1 MFIGYNTFENP
12 YNQEFADFFVKHCDD
27 LGRVAIPKEIR
38 KAMKI
43 KYGDA
48 FMVTYEGDTVIL
60 RKLSNKNENIESEKE
75 KEI

>member
-1 MFIGYNTFENP
+1 MTMENL
-12 YNQEFADFFVKHCDD
+12 DFVKHCDD
-27 LGRVAIPKEIR
+27 LGRVQIPKEIR

-60 RKLSNKNENIESEKE
+60 RKLSNKNENIKSEKE

>member
-1 MFIGYNTFENP
+1 MDNFIREI
-12 YNQEFADFFVKHCDD
+12 DD